1 MLPSNTNIEASIPE
15 SYHEE
20 LNQDDYPLVKY
31 WNLQDWKDHVEA
43 QKGISGGRKVKGG
56 VLASQGINVAM
67 LYVED
72 GLGEA
77 IDGYAATHMRAT
89 AHRVFHQ
96 LLALGIAPLTWGTVQ
111 LAASKIYHREMV
123 SEYPILRYCAKR
135 WKADWLAS
143 RIYSSWYT
151 THRDSEKPVKSE
163 DRDGVNGSSVLA
175 TKKRTHRRTSSPK
188 SHRKKARAEEE
199 AEASAKPI
207 MYGFLRVTPVQLTH
221 RVHD

>member
-1 MLPSNTNIEASIPE
+1 M
-15 SYHEE
+15 
-20 LNQDDYPLVKY
+20 
-31 WNLQDWKDHVEA
+31 
-43 QKGISGGRKVKGG
+43 KGG